1 MELNMKEIGKIIKQ
15 MVMENFGM
23 LMETILKVNGRMIK
37 LTEKELI
44 FILMGQNILVIGLMI
59 FRKDLD

>member
-1 MELNMKEIGKIIKQ
+1 MKEIGKIIKQ